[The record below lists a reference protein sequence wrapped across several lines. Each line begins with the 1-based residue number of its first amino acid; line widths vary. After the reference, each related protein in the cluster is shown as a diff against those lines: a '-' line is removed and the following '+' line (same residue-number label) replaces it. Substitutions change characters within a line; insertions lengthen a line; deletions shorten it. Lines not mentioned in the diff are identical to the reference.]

1 MWYHFKM
8 TEKKIL
14 EKYTNTKNRPT
25 LLPYIDDIKFLVDN
39 DASQQAI
46 LDFLQIEKNVTV
58 CKSTV
63 SVFIKK
69 HITKKSYKPPIKRTY
84 YRKQRRDHAKIKK
97 EITIST

>member
-1 MWYHFKM
+1 M

-69 HITKKSYKPPIKRTY
+69 HITKKSYKPPIKKEPTTEN
-84 YRKQRRDHAKIKK
+84 KEETTPKSKK
-97 EITIST
+97 KSLYLLD